1 VFGPL
6 RDENWWVRRSAA
18 GALARMPGG
27 IDALYAALEDEDR
40 YAADAAAE
48 ALTDAGELV
57 SARRRI
63 DAGVSDNE
71 PLLAHMETGVVA

>member
-1 VFGPL
+1 
-6 RDENWWVRRSAA
+6 
-18 GALARMPGG
+18 M
-27 IDALYAALEDEDR
+27 DALYEALDGEDR

-63 DAGVSDNE
+63 ETGLSDSE
-71 PLLAHMETGVVA
+71 PLLAHMENGAVA